1 MNRFYRSVWQAG
13 LAVIIISSLGLPV
26 EAQSIGDKLVTFL
39 DGQVSSRVGGG
50 GSSDMATEALRVAGG
65 EFYPGDLGLDYP
77 GDGDS
82 VWGTLVTVIR
92 VTDGVWL
99 DVSPGNASQPGDI
112 LQFGGSAKI
121 NDVSYPTRFTAV
133 TRTVNDR
140 KRPSGVYQ
148 QNFGNVRSV
157 KSASI
162 DVTQLSQGWIRIY
175 RPVPRVDTDN
185 SWKFTVVNNTGSS
198 QPFTVMFGITTVNT
212 QTASSANTSGSFYV
226 FKITTDG
233 TVPCVVNNDNTI
245 YVETG
250 KGNEIFS
257 TDSNSVGLRQLS
269 Q

>member
-1 MNRFYRSVWQAG
+1 MNRFSRSLWQAG
-13 LAVIIISSLGLPV
+13 LAVLISSGLCLPV
-26 EAQSIGDKLVTFL
+26 EAQSIGDKMVTFL

-65 EFYPGDLGLDYP
+65 EFYPGDLGPNYP

-92 VTDGVWL
+92 VTDGVWY
-99 DVSPGNASQPGDI
+99 DSYPDSACQPGDV

-133 TRTVNDR
+133 ARTVNDK
-140 KRPSGVYQ
+140 KRPSAVYQ
-148 QNFGNVRSV
+148 QNFNSVRTV
-157 KSASI
+157 KTAAI

-175 RPVPRVDTDN
+175 RPIARVDADN
-185 SWKFTVVNNTGSS
+185 SWKFTVVNNTPSS
-198 QPFTVMFGITTVNT
+198 QPFTVMFGITTVSS
-212 QTASSANTSGSFYV
+212 QMASSANTSGSFYV

-250 KGNEIFS
+250 KGNEIIS
-257 TDSNSVGLRQLS
+257 TTSNTTGLGQLS
-269 Q
+269 D